1 MVLEVKPKKTDYGKM
16 TEEEVCGKNM
26 KKKAALLSDWDD
38 FEDAVQYFTA
48 QSTEV
53 SYIITRN
60 KKDYL
65 SSTITVVEP
74 QEFLKIIENK

>member
-1 MVLEVKPKKTDYGKM
+1 M
-16 TEEEVCGKNM
+16 TQEEI
-26 KKKAALLSDWDD
+26 KAALLSDWDD

-48 QSTEV
+48 QSIEV

-74 QEFLKIIENK
+74 LEFLKIIENK

>member
-1 MVLEVKPKKTDYGKM
+1 VTQ
-16 TEEEVCGKNM
+16 EEI
-26 KKKAALLSDWDD
+26 KAALLSDWDD

-48 QSTEV
+48 QSIEV

-74 QEFLKIIENK
+74 LEFLKIIENK

>member
-1 MVLEVKPKKTDYGKM
+1 MKVLYDTNIILD
-16 TEEEVCGKNM
+16 
-26 KKKAALLSDWDD
+26 L
-38 FEDAVQYFTA
+38 
-48 QSTEV
+48 
-53 SYIITRN
+53 SYIITSN